1 MQAVGELDAEQSH
14 VCCIAVKG
22 NHLYAGT
29 SGGNIVVWDI
39 EKAVV
44 VKELNQHEDSVLK
57 VRVVGDVV
65 ISGDS
70 QGKVK
75 YINYWTGC

>member
-14 VCCIAVKG
+14 VCCIAAMG

-44 VKELNQHEDSVLK
+44 IKELNQHEDSVLK
-57 VRVVGDVV
+57 VKAVGDVIV
-65 ISGDS
+65 SGDS
-70 QGKVK
+70 QGKVVISS
-75 YINYWTGC
+75 Y